1 MNGEVPMEP
10 GRSSAGFTVTE
21 ELGASDARMASRGQT
36 GLLARGA
43 LIGGFDPLD
52 MTKKCVLGSNIFLGT
67 PMRVHCGAGCA
78 QALGQIRHRAGG
90 SMPGLLRCDDAMLL
104 CLCD

>member
-1 MNGEVPMEP
+1 MNGEVPMES

-21 ELGASDARMASRGQT
+21 ELGASDVRMASRGQT

-52 MTKKCVLGSNIFLGT
+52 MTNKCVLASNIFLGAL
-67 PMRVHCGAGCA
+67 MRVHCGA
-78 QALGQIRHRAGG
+78 ALCSGTGADSSSRRRLYAW
-90 SMPGLLRCDDAMLL
+90 SSPL
-104 CLCD
+104 